1 MNWVTTKRTTANTRN
16 GEWWRSKGF
25 MAELEREKGVS
36 MKERVRLKE
45 KVRLKRKRVL
55 E

>member
-1 MNWVTTKRTTANTRN
+1 
-16 GEWWRSKGF
+16 

-36 MKERVRLKE
+36 MKERVSLKE